1 MKNILIIL
9 ALSLAASTASAQ
21 YVDDLYGTPPPSK
34 TKSKSGSATV
44 QSTQSTSS
52 KQKTYTGSGEYSYSD
67 AGRAVKSASASDAP
81 KELITSYDEALQ
93 RRLSAMRSATYDQ
106 PESYWKL
113 MEQYQSMLEKKY
125 NQSLYNIVVV
135 GDEMWVEPQSITA
148 QFDGSDPAE
157 GVIKYNEE
165 LRSELKG
172 TYKNESY
179 SASEDNSS
187 SNVTIQLVIDPFDF
201 WGYSS
206 FYSPFYWGS
215 YYNSFYSPWYSPF
228 YSPWYSPWGY
238 YPSYYRPY
246 WGGYYPHYHGGYY
259 GNPRGTYYGNSRYGN
274 NSPSYRPSSGG
285 SSRPNRGE
293 GVSGM
298 GGTRR
303 PNGSNTV
310 YGGGGRPSNSTGGV
324 SSARPNVSRPNG
336 APSYDVSGRP
346 NSRPSAID
354 GMNRPSSTSR
364 PNVERPTYN
373 RNETTYERPSTT
385 SRPSSISRPSTTTS
399 RPSTISRPSGG
410 GGGSG
415 VSRPSGGGRGR

>member
-1 MKNILIIL
+1 MKNILLIL

-34 TKSKSGSATV
+34 KKSKSSTTV

-67 AGRAVKSASASDAP
+67 AGQAVKSASASDAP

-93 RRLSAMRSATYDQ
+93 RRLSAMRNATYDQ

-125 NQSLYNIVVV
+125 NQNLYNIVVV
-135 GDEMWVEPQSITA
+135 GDEMWVEPKSITA

-172 TYKNESY
+172 TYKKESY
-179 SASEDNSS
+179 SASDNSS
-187 SNVTIQLVIDPFDF
+187 SNVTIQLVVDPFDF
-201 WGYSS
+201 WGYNSFYDPFYS
-206 FYSPFYWGS
+206 PFYSPFYWGS
-215 YYNSFYSPWYSPF
+215 FYSPWYN
-228 YSPWYSPWGY
+228 PWYNPFWG
-238 YPSYYRPY
+238 PSYYYRPY

-259 GNPRGTYYGNSRYGN
+259 GNPRGTYYGNSRYSN
-274 NSPSYRPSSGG
+274 NSSFYRPSSSS
-285 SSRPNRGE
+285 SSRPNRSE
-293 GVSGM
+293 GASGM

-310 YGGGGRPSNSTGGV
+310 YGGGGRPSSSAGGV
-324 SSARPNVSRPNG
+324 STARPNVSRPNG

-346 NSRPSAID
+346 NSRPSSV
-354 GMNRPSSTSR
+354 GGTTTRPSSTSR

-385 SRPSSISRPSTTTS
+385 SRPSSVSRPESTTS
-399 RPSTISRPSGG
+399 RPASVSRPSGG
-410 GGGSG
+410 GGGGG